1 MNTAMKIT
9 KMFEYGL
16 IVIGAFLLGV
26 VLLLPCFDNDKK
38 VSFSLQV
45 FSDIAIIFKHF
56 PVTELHLK
64 VIKIV
69 ILEKS
74 TFP

>member
-38 VSFSLQV
+38 VSFSL
-45 FSDIAIIFKHF
+45 
-56 PVTELHLK
+56 
-64 VIKIV
+64 
-69 ILEKS
+69 
-74 TFP
+74 